1 MSEESNP
8 YQAPKAEA
16 GAIEAHS
23 LAGVSVTTTMMDHLR
38 KTRPWVRFLAT
49 LGFVFLGLIALF
61 GIGTTLASI
70 FGSGRSGRSGLF
82 ESYLMIIPGLLYGGM
97 LVLYFFPILHLHR
110 FAGSLK
116 RLLAEGGTR
125 ALEDAMRHQKSFWKF
140 AGILT
145 AVTAGLVI
153 LTMVL
158 SVVLAAAG
166 IFAGIFG

>member
-16 GAIEAHS
+16 RAIEAHS

-49 LGFVFLGLIALF
+49 LGFVFLGLIGLF
-61 GIGTTLASI
+61 GVGLTLASI
-70 FGSGRSGRSGLF
+70 FGFGLIENF
-82 ESYLMIIPGLLYGGM
+82 IMIIPGLLYVGM
-97 LVLYFFPILHLHR
+97 LALYFFPILYLHR

-116 RLLAEGGTR
+116 QLLAEGGTR

-140 AGILT
+140 AGIMS
-145 AVTAGLVI
+145 AVTIGLAI
-153 LTMVL
+153 LVMVL
-158 SVVLAAAG
+158 SVILIASE
-166 IFAGIFG
+166 IFG

>member
-8 YQAPKAEA
+8 YQAPQAEV

-61 GIGTTLASI
+61 GIGTTLAA
-70 FGSGRSGRSGLF
+70 FPTSGLF
-82 ESYLMIIPGLLYGGM
+82 ENYIMIVPGLIYVGM
-97 LVLYFFPILHLHR
+97 LVFYFFPILYLHR

-116 RLLAEGGTR
+116 QLLAEGGTQ

-140 AGILT
+140 AGILS
-145 AVTAGLVI
+145 AVTIGLAI
-153 LTMVL
+153 IAMVL
-158 SVVLAAAG
+158 SVVLVAAG
-166 IFAGIFG
+166 IFG